1 MRCLKC
7 GERSRTASTSE
18 IRFVCTTIATASVS
32 FSWYSISRSRY
43 EGFIGLAT
51 APTRAIE

>member
-1 MRCLKC
+1 MRCFKC

-51 APTRAIE
+51 APTRAIA